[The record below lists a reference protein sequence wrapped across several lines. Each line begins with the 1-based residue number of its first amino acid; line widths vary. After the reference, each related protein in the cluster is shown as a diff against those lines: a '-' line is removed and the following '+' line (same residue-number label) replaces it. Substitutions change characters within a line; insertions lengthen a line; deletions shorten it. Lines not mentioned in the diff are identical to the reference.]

1 MPWMLASLSRIVAAA
16 DRALRPGEYSF
27 WHLWGNLSF
36 PHRPTRREIGIY
48 RDFIGEDVREEA
60 NVLILGATPE
70 LRDCAAELRIRPMLV
85 DRSYSMLSGMLRFA
99 EKAIP
104 ANETWLK
111 ADWLAVPLPERHF
124 DVVVGDL
131 SLRQLAPESQGA
143 LLRRIAQLLRPGGK
157 LVLRHHNIDPLY
169 RTRSYEEIFEEMR
182 DFPYEKKK
190 YEAIGVLLSRLLD
203 RSTQRYQTRTEEIV
217 AAVNDYLRNGSPSFS
232 YRLFLLEFLAKRA
245 QGLIPLASRTREE
258 NAALFAERFSIASA
272 RSDGSYPESEFYP
285 VYLLKPRI

>member
-1 MPWMLASLSRIVAAA
+1 MPWMLARLSHIIAAA
-16 DRALRPGEYSF
+16 DRALRPEEYSF
-27 WHLWGNLSF
+27 WHLWRNLSF
-36 PHRPTRREIGIY
+36 PHRPTHREVSIY
-48 RDFIGEDVREEA
+48 RDFIGEGAREEA

-85 DRSYSMLSGMLRFA
+85 DRSYDMLSGMLRFA

-104 ANETWLK
+104 ANESWVK
-111 ADWLAVPLPERHF
+111 ADWLTVPLPERHF

-131 SLRQLAPESQGA
+131 SLRQLAPERQGA

-157 LVLRHHNIDPLY
+157 LVLRHHNIDPAY
-169 RTRSYEEIFEEMR
+169 REKPYEEIFEEMR
-182 DFPYEKKK
+182 DFPYEQKK
-190 YEAIGVLLSRLLD
+190 YEAISILLSRLLD
-203 RSTQRYQTRTEEIV
+203 RSTQRNQTCTKEIV
-217 AAVNDYLRNGSPSFS
+217 VAVNDYLRSGRPPFS

-258 NAALFAERFSIASA
+258 NEALFAERFSIASA

-285 VYLLKPRI
+285 VYLLKPCI